1 MMVAPH
7 TQPTPITPMST
18 RKNDAEEHPAP
29 QGVTIYYWPCSLV
42 LLARS
47 LLLDRPTGPLSAT
60 LRIACAKPYFI
71 EVNGQQLQTRAS
83 LVAPK
88 AERKRIFAV
97 DSEVALFYLPLDM
110 PEYAG
115 VRAVLGDASLVELPI
130 EIFEPF
136 IPRLQRAMRKVVSP
150 QEIKDIVAQVVA
162 AMTRYAPATRT
173 APAQQDERVL
183 KACRVLD
190 EMPLRDFSLDAVAR
204 EVHLSSSRLRDLF
217 KQQTGFTIGDYARWR
232 AVWRA
237 ALLWQRGLTITRVAE
252 EAGFHD
258 LAHADRAF
266 NQVFGMNPSSVIDP
280 KFVTLVSCE

>member
-1 MMVAPH
+1 
-7 TQPTPITPMST
+7 MST
-18 RKNDAEEHPAP
+18 RKTDITTHPAP
-29 QGVTIYYWPCSLV
+29 QGVSIYYWPCSLV

-71 EVNGQQLQTRAS
+71 DVNGQQLQTRAS
-83 LVAPK
+83 LAAPK
-88 AERKRIFAV
+88 AERKRIVAV

-115 VRAVLGDASLVELPI
+115 VRAVLGEQSLVELPI
-130 EIFEPF
+130 DIFAPY
-136 IPRLQRAMRKVVSP
+136 IPRLQRAMREVVSA
-150 QEIKDIVAQVVA
+150 QEIKSLVAQVVA
-162 AMTRYAPATRT
+162 AMTQYAPPTDP
-173 APAQQDERVL
+173 PAQKDERVL

-190 EMPLRDFSLDAVAR
+190 AMPLRDFSLDAVAR

-217 KQQTGFTIGDYARWR
+217 KQQMGCTIGDYARWR

-266 NQVFGMNPSSVIDP
+266 NQIFGMNPSAVIDP
-280 KFVTLVSCE
+280 KYVTLVNCEQV

>member
-1 MMVAPH
+1 
-7 TQPTPITPMST
+7 MST
-18 RKNDAEEHPAP
+18 RKPDIADHPAP

-60 LRIACAKPYFI
+60 LRIACAKPYQI
-71 EVNGQQLQTRAS
+71 EVGGQRLQTRAS

-88 AERKRIFAV
+88 AERKRIAAI

-115 VRAVLGDASLVELPI
+115 VRAVLGERSLVELPI
-130 EIFEPF
+130 EIFEPY
-136 IPRLQRAMRKVVSP
+136 IPRLRRAMREVVTP
-150 QEIKDIVAQVVA
+150 QEIKDLVTQVVA
-162 AMTRYAPATRT
+162 AMTRLAPEPKT
-173 APAQQDERVL
+173 APPHVDERVL

-217 KQQTGFTIGDYARWR
+217 RQQTGFTIGDYARWR

-266 NQVFGMNPSSVIDP
+266 NQIFGMNPSSVIDP
-280 KFVTLVSCE
+280 KFVTLVNCE